1 MRAYKIAW
9 WQERLFTERRLQV
22 PDIPYLFVEIAMD
35 DGTTEIVRTNQ
46 RAMSGLVQSDIDGC

>member
-1 MRAYKIAW
+1 MS
-9 WQERLFTERRLQV
+9 QTLDERLTGWERRLQV

-35 DGTTEIVRTNQ
+35 DGTTEIVRKNQ